1 MLSFVSSFRAFLF
14 GRDGHKYSHAHAAP
28 VRLPPV
34 LLEQVCLT
42 PAEWDAAQNS
52 IDWKI
57 ESEFGFGPFECRM
70 CHGYERSKS
79 LYNRVKEGKK
89 VKDLV
94 DVKQEVQKKRRK
106 RRNGE

>member
-1 MLSFVSSFRAFLF
+1 
-14 GRDGHKYSHAHAAP
+14 
-28 VRLPPV
+28 
-34 LLEQVCLT
+34 
-42 PAEWDAAQNS
+42 
-52 IDWKI
+52 
-57 ESEFGFGPFECRM
+57 M